1 MPPSEDSPNRNR
13 AAIWVRCDDPRKTPV
28 LLELERIIQAENPN
42 IWFEITTP
50 RDSGAFMWHPI
61 RAKEITKFCETL
73 RPRLVLWVGGVLD
86 ATTLTCCQTNAIL
99 VAVVD
104 GGVAMLPKVGR
115 GWFPG
120 KTRSLLTQLTQV
132 FVRSPEAAD
141 SLMKAGVHADRIIIS
156 GSLQAT
162 GEALPCDEEERYE
175 MAQKIGP
182 RPMWLAAQ
190 SDISEVPLILKAHRG
205 AARRSHRLLCVIAPS
220 DDPAAQV
227 ETIKAA
233 GFSVSSALAGELP
246 TDVTQV
252 HVADPADIALWCR
265 LAPVTYIGGSL
276 TTAASIDP
284 YHLATVGSVA
294 IHGRNMGTYAAHFDN
309 LMSADATF
317 VCDSPDILGQAV
329 AHLLSADK
337 TALYAQRGW
346 EVTSQGAEVL
356 EHLSRFILSYI
367 DPERFEHA

>member
-1 MPPSEDSPNRNR
+1 M
-13 AAIWVRCDDPRKTPV
+13 
-28 LLELERIIQAENPN
+28 IQAEHPD

-50 RDSGAFMWHPI
+50 RDSGAFMGHPT
-61 RAKEITKFCETL
+61 RAKDITNFCDTL

-86 ATTLTCCQTNAIL
+86 ATTLTCCQTSAIP

-104 GGVAMLPKVGR
+104 GGIAMLPKVGR

-132 FVRSPEAAD
+132 FARSPEAAD
-141 SLMKAGVHADRIIIS
+141 GLMKAGVHADRITIS

-182 RPMWLAAQ
+182 RPRWLAAQ
-190 SDISEVPLILKAHRG
+190 SDISEVQLILKAHRE

-220 DDPAAQV
+220 DHPDAQI
-227 ETIKAA
+227 EAIRAE
-233 GFSVSSALAGELP
+233 GLSVSSALAGELP

-276 TTAASIDP
+276 TTAARIDP

-294 IHGRNMGTYAAHFDN
+294 IHGRKMGVFAAHFDH

-346 EVTSQGAEVL
+346 EVTSRGAEVL
-356 EHLSRFILSYI
+356 EHLSRFILSHI
-367 DPERFEHA
+367 DPERFDHA